1 MAVPTEA
8 GADQAH
14 ERDEDLALFFWL
26 VAELERHEAQP
37 QAGSAAQPAA
47 VERRLRGLRHAAVAV
62 TARLDE
68 D

>member
-1 MAVPTEA
+1 MTAPTEA
-8 GADQAH
+8 DADRAR
-14 ERDEDLALFFWL
+14 EREEDLSLFFWL

-37 QAGSAAQPAA
+37 EGGSDTQLEAA
-47 VERRLRGLRHAAVAV
+47 ERRLRGLRHAAVAV